1 MRIRFGLLRE
11 FVQLLFEEEG
21 EGARLDAEEAQAK
34 ADYESANAAVQA
46 WDVELAKKNAFIARA
61 RELGLNPE
69 GESARK
75 KLRSL
80 PEFNYDPK
88 VIQKK
93 RSTLENDLK
102 KARDR
107 YGAYDPS
114 VTGYER
120 ASVAKKS
127 GVAQYPSKTAKV
139 YKSIDSIKPN
149 QLYRWDDPLWG
160 KAIKSIPLG
169 FAKGGTTDDKQS
181 GTGPGEAR
189 LAVILGGHVQGG
201 GTSFDITTQDERQWE
216 VKGLKGPKDLVR
228 PGTEGLAAFEK
239 PRQRLMKLMKA
250 LRNFTIVVKK
260 LGLADSAAEGDRK
273 VFEFVKGF
281 IDEEFE
287 WIVGKG
293 EISGDRFRSLRAA
306 LKAVSVLKQR
316 WEKEGNIE
324 SDDDTIIGLGKKH
337 VKVDRPTFVD
347 VAKRVDKAVPDAG
360 VLSAKNDMEI
370 ALSTI
375 KDPSFDDPRAF
386 FDEWFASVD
395 IRRVF
400 EQVDGVFIVTPEGF
414 FLVPAG
420 LFKESFK
427 FIKVSQAKP
436 KFAYVK
442 YNVVDEED

>member
-1 MRIRFGLLRE
+1 MRMRFGLLRE
-11 FVQLLFEEEG
+11 FLQILAEEG

-34 ADYESANAAVQA
+34 AVYEKAQAALQTWEA
-46 WDVELAKKNAFIARA
+46 EMAKKNAFIARA
-61 RELGLNPE
+61 REMGLNPE

-75 KLRSL
+75 KLRSQ
-80 PEFNYDPK
+80 PEFAYDPK
-88 VIQKK
+88 VVQKK
-93 RSTLENDLK
+93 RETLEKDLK
-102 KARDR
+102 KARDK

-120 ASVAKKS
+120 ARVTKKP
-127 GVAQYPSKTAKV
+127 GAQAQYPAKTAKV
-139 YKSIDSIKPN
+139 YMPIGSIKPN
-149 QLYRWDDPLWG
+149 QLYKWDDPLWNKVVKG
-160 KAIKSIPLG
+160 IPLG
-169 FAKGGTTDDKQS
+169 FTKGGTSDDKQS

-260 LGLADSAAEGDRK
+260 LGLADSAGEGDKK

-281 IDEEFE
+281 IDDEFE

-316 WEKEGNIE
+316 WEQGGIE
-324 SDDDTIIGLGKKH
+324 PDLDTTVGLGKKS

-347 VAKRVDKAVPDAG
+347 VAKRVDKAAPDAG
-360 VLSAKNDMEI
+360 VLSAKDDMEI

-375 KDPSFDDPRAF
+375 RDPAFDDPRIF

-395 IRRVF
+395 VRRVF

-414 FLVPAG
+414 FLVPAE
-420 LFKESFK
+420 LFKDSFK
-427 FIKVSQAKP
+427 FVKVSQAKP
-436 KFAYVK
+436 KFAYAK
-442 YNVVDEED
+442 YNVIDEAD